1 MAVALAYRQSLIQ
14 QVTLTC
20 FGVFILQNLCWAR
33 GALLTCLGTFAA
45 MTLATSGGDLICLGM
60 FLFARTAGDGN
71 AVLAC
76 FGMFWS
82 LIQVVL
88 CHVLAC
94 FSGMFVCKFV
104 WHVWACLQMFLSMCG
119 LLQMGVRHVL
129 VDSCCRE
136 LPTTVSISWLRLSGH
151 FEAFFM
157 SDGNGAALRQ
167 SCRQHRRKN
176 DASIGCASDRLLQ

>member
-76 FGMFWS
+76 FGMFWDMVEVSDMLACFGMFWS

-94 FSGMFVCKFV
+94 FMSRGNSINDFLLFCSGF
-104 WHVWACLQMFLSMCG
+104 
-119 LLQMGVRHVL
+119 VL
-129 VDSCCRE
+129 VG
-136 LPTTVSISWLRLSGH
+136 LV
-151 FEAFFM
+151 AM
-157 SDGNGAALRQ
+157 ALANR
-167 SCRQHRRKN
+167 
-176 DASIGCASDRLLQ
+176 